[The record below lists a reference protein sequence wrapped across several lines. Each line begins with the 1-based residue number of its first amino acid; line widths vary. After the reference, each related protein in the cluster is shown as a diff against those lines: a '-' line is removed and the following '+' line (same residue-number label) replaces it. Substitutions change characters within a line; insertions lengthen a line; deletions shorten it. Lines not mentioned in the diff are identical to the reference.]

1 MRRTLILLVLACHA
15 LPAAAENEQA
25 LSLGLGYAS
34 FSAPGEATMNM
45 APPSVS
51 PDWGTGLFASY
62 ERMIGSDLGL
72 RVDAGGSVFRGGNTD
87 KQTATS
93 YTVLGDAGLVFRFDV
108 LHVVPYA
115 FAGLGAVWS
124 TGGPIDRGADYVV
137 MIGGGVDW
145 LRSRERSY
153 GLELRLGSFAGDVT
167 VATIGVRGTKR
178 WGFF

>member
-1 MRRTLILLVLACHA
+1 MRIALALLVWFAA
-15 LPAAAENEQA
+15 PAAAENEQA

-34 FSAPGEATMNM
+34 FSAPGEAKMNM

-72 RVDAGGSVFRGGNTD
+72 RAELAGNLFRGGNSD

-93 YTVLGDAGLVFRFDV
+93 NAVLGDVGLVFRFDV
-108 LHVVPYA
+108 LKYVPYA
-115 FAGLGAVWS
+115 FAGVGGVWS
-124 TGGPIDRGADYVV
+124 TGGPIDRGVDYVV
-137 MIGGGVDW
+137 VIGGGIDW
-145 LRSRERSY
+145 LRSRSSSY
-153 GLELRLGSFAGDVT
+153 GLEIRMGSFAGDVT
-167 VATIGVRGTKR
+167 IATIGLRGTRR